1 MSTSSRRCACAV
13 ALTAQASLIAV
24 LPSNVADAAVDARAV
39 RAAGVSTSR
48 WAAVAVN
55 QGAAATTGGFA
66 VDWSVNEDAA
76 YSFMDAVNTGTLPLI
91 GQSYTLTTVPTQE
104 GNTKIPTITLDA
116 CVGGSWNPVSNTCP
130 GTVTSMGAAASGSF
144 TSTVPLA
151 VGARLSIRV
160 LSDGPPGASFLTTI
174 SITIARTQVRAGTVS
189 NG

>member
-1 MSTSSRRCACAV
+1 MSTRSRRCAWAV
-13 ALTAQASLIAV
+13 ALSALASLIAV

-39 RAAGVSTSR
+39 RATGVTTSR

-55 QGAAATTGGFA
+55 QGADAGTGSYA
-66 VDWSVNEDAA
+66 VDWSVSKGSV
-76 YSFMDAVNTGTLPLI
+76 YTFMDAVNTGTLPLS
-91 GQSYTLTTVPTQE
+91 GQSYTFTTVATQK
-104 GNTKIPTITLDA
+104 GNSKIPTITLDA
-116 CVGGSWNPVSNTCP
+116 CVGGSWNPTSNTCP
-130 GTVTSMGAAASGSF
+130 GRVTRMGAASSGSF